1 MGWGPR
7 MDFREDQIYRYAR
20 HILLPE
26 VGGEGQQALLRAK
39 VLIVGAGGLGSPLA
53 LYLAAAGVGTLGIV
67 DDDQV
72 DLSNLQRQIAHTLD
86 RVGQPKVDS
95 AAQAIAAI
103 NPDVQVVRYPSRLT
117 AENALEIISGYDV
130 VADGTDSF
138 ASRFLINDACFFAK
152 KTLVS
157 AAILRFDGQLATYK
171 PHAGGPCYRCIFR
184 EPPPDGQIPTCA
196 QAGVLGA
203 VAGTMGTLQA
213 TEVLKELLG
222 IGQSMAG
229 RLMIYDALETS
240 FRPIKAKRD
249 PGCPLCGDHPTIT
262 HLEDSPVLGQCQ
274 RG

>member
-1 MGWGPR
+1 
-7 MDFREDQIYRYAR
+7 MDFREDQIHRYAR

-26 VGGEGQQALLRAK
+26 IGGEGQTRLLNSK
-39 VLIVGAGGLGSPLA
+39 VLLIGAGGLGSPMA

-67 DDDQV
+67 DDDVV
-72 DLSNLQRQIAHTLD
+72 DLSNLQRQIAHTTD
-86 RVGQPKVDS
+86 RIGQLKVDS
-95 AAQAIAAI
+95 AAQALTAI
-103 NPDVQVVRYPSRLT
+103 NPDISIVRYPHRLT
-117 AENALEIISGYDV
+117 ADNALEIIAQYDV

-138 ASRFLINDACFFAK
+138 NSRFLINDACFFAQ

-184 EPPPDGQIPTCA
+184 EPPPEGQIPTCA

-213 TEVLKELLG
+213 TEVVKELLG
-222 IGQSMAG
+222 IGTSMAG
-229 RLMIYDALETS
+229 RLMIYDALDTS
-240 FRPIKAKRD
+240 FRTIKAKRD

-262 HLEDSPVLGQCQ
+262 TLSAAEEVNACQ
-274 RG
+274 R